1 MNIKHLALQDGCQA
15 LTGTTDPKRGPGK
28 LAPAPST
35 IFLQTSAILVRTAS
49 FKGFT
54 LVTQTSESATVKDYL
69 IG

>member
-49 FKGFT
+49 VKGHT
-54 LVTQTSESATVKDYL
+54 N
-69 IG
+69 I